1 MTRDKMVAILK
12 GYIYSNYKNA
22 SEYADIKGFSRSFV
36 SAVIVG
42 KKNPNSEMLNDI
54 GLTMKIVKTTTFSK
68 T

>member
-22 SEYADIKGFSRSFV
+22 SEYADVKGFSRSFV

-42 KKNPNSEMLNDI
+42 KKNPNSEMLLDV
-54 GLTMKIVKTTTFSK
+54 GLTMKVVKITTFSK
-68 T
+68 A